1 MYAFRP
7 ITASDAG
14 EISRWRYPEPYSTYN
29 GDPASVPGLLNPR
42 YNYHA
47 VTGPGGDLVG
57 YFCFGAD
64 ATVPAGRKLG
74 LYDEDALDVGLG
86 MRPDLTGRGLGPDFV
101 RAGLRFA
108 RQTFSPPAFRL
119 TVAAFNRRAIKVY
132 EAAGF
137 ERTRAFGDR
146 GTDWLLM
153 RRPARPAPAREA
165 GDEARKVEN

>member
-1 MYAFRP
+1 VYAFRP
-7 ITASDAG
+7 ITASDAE
-14 EISRWRYPEPYSTYN
+14 EISRWRYPEPYATYD
-29 GDPASVPGLLNPR
+29 GDPSSVPGLLNPR

-108 RQTFSPPAFRL
+108 GQAFSPSAFRL
-119 TVAAFNRRAIKVY
+119 TVAVFNRRAIKVY

-137 ERTRAFGDR
+137 ERIRAFRDR

-165 GDEARKVEN
+165 GDEAREVEN

>member
-1 MYAFRP
+1 MYSFRP
-7 ITASDAG
+7 ITAPDAE
-14 EISRWRYPEPYSTYN
+14 EISRWRYPEPYSTYD

-47 VTGPGGDLVG
+47 VIGPGGDLVG

-64 ATVPAGRKLG
+64 ATVPAGRRLG
-74 LYDEDALDVGLG
+74 LYEEDALDVGLG

-108 RQTFSPPAFRL
+108 RRAFSPPAFRL

-137 ERTRAFGDR
+137 ERARSFGDR

-153 RRPARPAPAREA
+153 RRPARPGPESRQLSAST
-165 GDEARKVEN
+165 